1 MSVIE
6 PYTCAIRTGKAVLIR
21 SARPNDARAIHTIT
35 IQAIAEGGY
44 HISEPQEFII
54 TLEDEETWIR
64 RHAEHPAQ
72 ALLVAEVDG
81 EVCGLIHFEPGTR
94 RRQAHAGEL
103 AMNVAAE
110 WREQGIGRCLLEAL
124 ITWATDHPQ
133 IERLGLRALSIND
146 RALHVYRAVGF
157 VEEGRRIQ
165 AIKLGPGQYADE
177 ILMSRPVKPL

>member
-6 PYTCAIRTGKAVLIR
+6 PHTCATRTCTVVLIR
-21 SARPNDARAIHTIT
+21 SARPSDARAIHTIT

-44 HISEPQEFII
+44 HISEPQELII
-54 TLEDEETWIR
+54 TLQDEEAWIR

-72 ALLVAEVDG
+72 VLLVVEVGG
-81 EVCGLIHFEPGTR
+81 EVRGLIHFEPGNK
-94 RRQAHAGEL
+94 RRQAHTGEL
-103 AMNVAAE
+103 AMNVAAD

-124 ITWATDHPQ
+124 IAWATEHQQ
-133 IERLGLRALSIND
+133 IERLGLRALSTND